1 VLNIL
6 KFLLVI
12 LGGMLIGFGIGMIVA
27 DSLILEGI
35 QYWLAVI
42 AGLILGGFFIALGL
56 QIRQHPKVK
65 KEKKEITTEGTTGE
79 DTKN

>member
-1 VLNIL
+1 MSNIF

-12 LGGMLIGFGIGMIVA
+12 LGGMLIGFGTGMIVA

-42 AGLILGGFFIALGL
+42 ASLILGGFFIALGL
-56 QIRQHPKVK
+56 QIKQHPKVK
-65 KEKKEITTEGTTGE
+65 KEKKEIIAEETAGE
-79 DTKN
+79 DTEN